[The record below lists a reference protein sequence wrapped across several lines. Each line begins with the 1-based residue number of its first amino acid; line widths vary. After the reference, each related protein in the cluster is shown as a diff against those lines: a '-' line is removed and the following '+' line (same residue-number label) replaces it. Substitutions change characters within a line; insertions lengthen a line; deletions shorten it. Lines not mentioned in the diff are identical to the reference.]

1 MVGTW
6 LWSGE
11 NAFILDHSNI
21 YAEIDIMTSTFVK
34 QEILN
39 QKRSSARDEYCQ
51 ITGCQFLVDTACNIS
66 VSVQLCFRIQ
76 QLFSDGM
83 GPCPNY
89 PGFYRLLDGAHR
101 WNAYMSTGMELVI
114 VIIKDL
120 DGSDPLLYA
129 AIGPKQFGERKPF

>member
-1 MVGTW
+1 
-6 LWSGE
+6 
-11 NAFILDHSNI
+11 
-21 YAEIDIMTSTFVK
+21 
-34 QEILN
+34 
-39 QKRSSARDEYCQ
+39 
-51 ITGCQFLVDTACNIS
+51 
-66 VSVQLCFRIQ
+66 
-76 QLFSDGM
+76 M